1 MSTRVARWR
10 ASIWCVGMTMVG
22 RILGS
27 ADLARIGSEPEAANE
42 LVWREDERSDQPSTD
57 WVDLDKAWHGVHF
70 LLTGSAYDVTG
81 TLGAAVMGGRP
92 VGEDDGYGPPRLL
105 EQPEVAEV
113 AEALS
118 NLGDAWLRARFE
130 TGVHDPT

>member
-1 MSTRVARWR
+1 
-10 ASIWCVGMTMVG
+10 MVG